1 MVGVPGS
8 SPGVST
14 ILELSYKTNYRYY
27 LFMNKLLES
36 FLRSDHAGEVGAVYI
51 YKGILSIAKDPALVE
66 FSKRHLETEKE
77 HLRKIEEVL
86 PASKRSK
93 LVGIWKVAGYLLGF
107 IPSLF
112 GPRIVFAT
120 IEAVESFVEDHY
132 EEQLKYLRAQD
143 DPDQA
148 LINLL
153 QSCQDDEIEHK
164 NESAIKKR
172 STPGFLLNFWM
183 KIVGWGSSSA
193 VKVAKII

>member
-1 MVGVPGS
+1 
-8 SPGVST
+8 
-14 ILELSYKTNYRYY
+14 
-27 LFMNKLLES
+27 MNKLLES

-51 YKGILSIAKDPALVE
+51 YKGILSVAKDPDLVE
-66 FSKRHLETEKE
+66 FSTRHLETEKE
-77 HLRKIEEVL
+77 HLRKIEEIL
-86 PASKRSK
+86 PSSKRSK
-93 LVGIWKVAGYLLGF
+93 LVGIWKIAGYLLGF
-107 IPSLF
+107 LPSLF

-143 DPDQA
+143 NPDHV

-164 NESAIKKR
+164 NESAIKKKF
-172 STPGFLLNFWM
+172 TPGILLNLWM